1 MVPLGYDLI
10 ADGNF
15 FTGSRR
21 LHVWNGTSWEPIV
34 SELGWDVTA
43 IQVRADGRV
52 LALSST
58 QNRVFETNCGACSLL
73 GSDWSAYPAI
83 AGSVSS
89 MALGSDGELFVS
101 GSFTAFGQ
109 NIVRWNGTGWSATGQ
124 GVAGIISKLT
134 AMPSG
139 GLLVGGTFEYVE
151 ASLAAR
157 NIARFDGTT
166 WSAFNAGFGGPTA
179 DGALLPDGSIVIGG
193 AFKSIGSLS
202 ANRVVR
208 WDGSAWSALGA
219 GLNNSVTTV
228 ASVAGGVV
236 VGGSFTMA
244 DGAPASRIARWNGT
258 AWLPL
263 GSGLNDTVRDA
274 TALFPSGDIVAGGS
288 FTTAGGVPA
297 SRIARWNGTAW
308 LPLGSGIDGTV
319 YAVTQLANGDIVAG
333 GNFTTASGAKCRRVA
348 RWNGSAWAPLGAGL
362 DSTVYALLALSG
374 GQLLAGGD
382 PVLPTGGAANSV
394 SLWNG
399 SSWSALGT
407 GLSGNV
413 RSLALT
419 PNPASPAGYDIFVG
433 GSNLSLNGVEIG
445 DVARWDGASWS
456 SIGADGSGSV
466 SDIVSLESGELV
478 FLGSIR
484 AGGGLLAHEM
494 SRYSLTGVPWVTRRP
509 VEQTVSLGTTLTLSA
524 TCAFGYDFDGPVQ
537 FEWRRDGAPISD
549 GAGGASRGG
558 GTVSGASGTLSA
570 YDLTATLVL
579 TNVQLSDAGAHA
591 LTFSNACGSG
601 DSGEVEI
608 AVEASCI
615 ADINGD
621 GVVSGADLSILL
633 TRWGLSG
640 TGDLD
645 GNGVVDSADLA
656 MLLSSWGSCS

>member
-1 MVPLGYDLI
+1 
-10 ADGNF
+10 
-15 FTGSRR
+15 
-21 LHVWNGTSWEPIV
+21 
-34 SELGWDVTA
+34 
-43 IQVRADGRV
+43 
-52 LALSST
+52 
-58 QNRVFETNCGACSLL
+58 
-73 GSDWSAYPAI
+73 
-83 AGSVSS
+83 
-89 MALGSDGELFVS
+89 
-101 GSFTAFGQ
+101 
-109 NIVRWNGTGWSATGQ
+109 AT
-124 GVAGIISKLT
+124 
-134 AMPSG
+134 
-139 GLLVGGTFEYVE
+139 
-151 ASLAAR
+151 
-157 NIARFDGTT
+157 TT
-166 WSAFNAGFGGPTA
+166 

-193 AFKSIGSLS
+193 AFKSIDSLS

-208 WDGSAWSALGA
+208 WDGSAWSALGT

-228 ASVAGGVV
+228 ASVVGGVV
-236 VGGSFTMA
+236 VGGSFTTA
-244 DGAPASRIARWNGT
+244 GGAPASRIARWNGT

-263 GSGLNDTVRDA
+263 GSGMNDTVRDA
-274 TALFPSGDIVAGGS
+274 TVLFPSGDIVAGGS

-333 GNFTTASGAKCRRVA
+333 GDFTTASGAKCRRVA

-362 DSTVYALLALSG
+362 DSTVYALLVLPG
-374 GQLLAGGD
+374 GQLLAGGSR
-382 PVLPTGGAANSV
+382 LTPTGAATNGL
-394 SLWNG
+394 SLWDG
-399 SSWSALGT
+399 SSWSTLGT
-407 GLSGNV
+407 GMNGDVL
-413 RSLALT
+413 SLALT

-433 GSNLSLNGVEIG
+433 GLPFSLGGVG
-445 DVARWDGASWS
+445 GGAVVRWDGASWS
-456 SIGADGSGSV
+456 SIGAAGTGQV
-466 SDIVSLESGELV
+466 SDIVPLESGELV
-478 FLGSIR
+478 FLGSIPS
-484 AGGGLLAHEM
+484 AGGLPAHHI

-579 TNVQLSDAGAHA
+579 TNVQLSDAGAYA

-608 AVEASCI
+608 TVEASCI

-656 MLLSSWGSCS
+656 MLLSSWGNCV